1 MKIREIEELSGMP
14 RANIRFYE
22 AEGLLRPDRDA
33 NGYRNYS
40 EEDLRILQKIRLLR
54 ALHVSLEDIRQVAS
68 GKRHLEDVL
77 SFHLRTLRDQEEDHR
92 SSREICESCVWN
104 RRSLLLL
111 TRSLIW
117 ICWRRTLPER
127 ILALKNTDLM
137 QRIRG
142 RGFLQE
148 SWI

>member
-1 MKIREIEELSGMP
+1 MTIKEIEELSGMP

-54 ALHVSLEDIRQVAS
+54 ALHVSL
-68 GKRHLEDVL
+68 
-77 SFHLRTLRDQEEDHR
+77 
-92 SSREICESCVWN
+92 
-104 RRSLLLL
+104 
-111 TRSLIW
+111 
-117 ICWRRTLPER
+117 PER

>member
-1 MKIREIEELSGMP
+1 MTIREIEELSGMP

-77 SFHLRTLRDQEEDHR
+77 GFHLRTL
-92 SSREICESCVWN
+92 
-104 RRSLLLL
+104 
-111 TRSLIW
+111 
-117 ICWRRTLPER
+117 
-127 ILALKNTDLM
+127 
-137 QRIRG
+137 
-142 RGFLQE
+142 
-148 SWI
+148 